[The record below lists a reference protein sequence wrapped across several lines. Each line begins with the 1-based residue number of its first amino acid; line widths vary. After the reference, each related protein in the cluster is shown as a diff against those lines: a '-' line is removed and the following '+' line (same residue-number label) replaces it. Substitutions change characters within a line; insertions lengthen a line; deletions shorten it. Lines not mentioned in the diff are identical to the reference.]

1 MSQMSFAE
9 YDYGKNRKVTR
20 RSVFLSEMNEALPWK
35 TLLELISPHYHES
48 GKVGRQP
55 YPLELMLRCYFV
67 QQWYDL
73 SDPAMEEELIDSTAV
88 RRFVGVD
95 LGEGKAPDETT
106 ILNFR
111 HLLEKH
117 DLSHDILKLVNAHL
131 SDQGIEIKTGTIVDA
146 TIIAA
151 PSSTKNQSKER
162 DPEMKQTKKGNQWH
176 FGMKGHIGMDS
187 QSKIIHS
194 ATVTAAN
201 THDSQVLGQLL
212 HGKEKR
218 VYGDSAYRGQK
229 KVMKQV
235 APESQDF
242 TQAKSYRNRPLS
254 EEDRERNR
262 NKSRIRSRVEHGFG
276 VIKNLFGFR
285 KVRYRGLHKNKTRFI
300 ITAALAN
307 IYQHRK
313 KLCQA

>member
-1 MSQMSFAE
+1 MSFAE
-9 YDYGKNRKVTR
+9 YDYGKSSKPTR
-20 RSVFLSEMNEALPWK
+20 RSVFLGEMNAALPWK
-35 TLLELISPHYHES
+35 ALIALISPHYHES

-55 YPLELMLRCYFV
+55 YALELMLRCYFV

-73 SDPAMEEELIDSTAV
+73 SDPAMEEEIIDSTAV

-95 LGEGKAPDETT
+95 LGEAKAPDETT

-117 DLSHDILKLVNAHL
+117 DLSGDLLKLVNAHL
-131 SDQGIEIKTGTIVDA
+131 VDRGIEIKTGTIVDA

-151 PSSTKNQSKER
+151 PSSTKNRSKAR
-162 DPEMKQTKKGNQWH
+162 DPEMKQTKKGNEWH

-187 QSKIIHS
+187 QSKVIHS
-194 ATVTAAN
+194 AEVTAAN
-201 THDSQVLGQLL
+201 THDSQVLGKLL

-218 VYGDSAYRGQK
+218 VYGDSAYRGQRAQMK
-229 KVMKQV
+229 KS
-235 APESQDF
+235 APESRDF

-254 EEDRERNR
+254 ERDRERNR
-262 NKSRIRSRVEHGFG
+262 TKSRIRSRVEHGFG
-276 VIKNLFGFR
+276 IIKNLFGFR

-300 ITAALAN
+300 INAALAN

-313 KLCQA
+313 KLCRI